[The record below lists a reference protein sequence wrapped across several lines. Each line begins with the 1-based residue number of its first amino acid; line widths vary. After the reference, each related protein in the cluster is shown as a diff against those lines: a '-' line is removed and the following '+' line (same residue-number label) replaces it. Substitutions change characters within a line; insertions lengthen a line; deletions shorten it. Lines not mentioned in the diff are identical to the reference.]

1 MNYVASFF
9 LPQPNG
15 FFCFSLRQLSKS
27 AQRKERREALL
38 EQKKKV
44 HHYFFFFFISWGSIF
59 YSFPAQINSHTFLPS
74 TFLLQQR
81 ARIDPTTIKATVD
94 EIATKAYSSVP
105 YFFEIVN
112 LVWKS
117 HRRAQLVRNSGFG
130 YLLELVDCP
139 VPRGLCSGLLI
150 MWTHKQK
157 QLF

>member
-1 MNYVASFF
+1 M
-9 LPQPNG
+9 
-15 FFCFSLRQLSKS
+15 
-27 AQRKERREALL
+27 
-38 EQKKKV
+38 
-44 HHYFFFFFISWGSIF
+44 
-59 YSFPAQINSHTFLPS
+59 
-74 TFLLQQR
+74 QQR
-81 ARIDPTTIKATVD
+81 ARIDPTTTKVTID
-94 EIATKAYSSVP
+94 EIATKAYSRCSVP